1 MEIID
6 ILVAEHRVIERMNA
20 LLRTE
25 LAESEIKGEVRL
37 SFVYAAADF
46 FKSYADETHHGKE
59 EGILI
64 RRLEGK
70 PVSGEERALIARIAA
85 EHAAIRAEVTSLA
98 LDARKYE
105 AGDQSAAARLRASMK
120 RLIAIYPG
128 HIELEEN
135 DFFPAAMGNF
145 SQEEKDEMAEL
156 GYDHDTDMAHKKYV
170 DILLK
175 YEGR

>member
-135 DFFPAAMGNF
+135 DFFQQPWAISARRKKTRWPSLAMTMTPIWHTRSMSTF
-145 SQEEKDEMAEL
+145 C
-156 GYDHDTDMAHKKYV
+156 
-170 DILLK
+170 
-175 YEGR
+175 